1 MTQDEIIEQ
10 GITKEEV
17 ISEFESK
24 EAAAGRSCMVA
35 RVKDFLSADWLDQD
49 DRDWLA
55 GVLVSKDY
63 HTARQAL
70 EGAPAV
76 ELLAWAVCY
85 DWPDCY
91 LLADSYDPHIV
102 KLYADIMT
110 AAE

>member
-1 MTQDEIIEQ
+1 MAQD
-10 GITKEEV
+10 EV
-17 ISEFESK
+17 ISKFEQK
-24 EAAAGRSCMVA
+24 EAAAGRPCIVA
-35 RVKDFLSADWLDQD
+35 RVRDFLQADWLDQD

-63 HTARQAL
+63 HTAKQAL

-91 LLADSYDPHIV
+91 LLADSYDPRLTR
-102 KLYADIMT
+102 LYKDL
-110 AAE
+110 EDVEDN